1 MPKAKIDL
9 TQDEMVLLVYFATT
23 GMLYESVEGDLGE
36 EELEAAAALMLKA
49 RKVVGLDLV

>member
-1 MPKAKIDL
+1 MPKAKIDF